1 MTDLVHIE
9 NRRRMTFERRPMW
22 RFRGSPH
29 YIDQQAERLGIT
41 KVLADRARTNPE
53 IHRVSVLL
61 ALLSDRYHTAR
72 HENGRPVISRAEM
85 AQIKGTLEQCE
96 HELQKLH
103 MLAAA
108 SDAMLDEAWE
118 AFGFPKQSRDFGV
131 YTSID
136 TSTLPF
142 GDGTVGVTDD
152 VDEAPLTC
160 AAEA

>member
-1 MTDLVHIE
+1 
-9 NRRRMTFERRPMW
+9 MW

-61 ALLSDRYHTAR
+61 AVLSESYHAAR
-72 HENGRPVISRAEM
+72 HENGRPVIKRVEM

-108 SDAMLDEAWE
+108 ADAMLDEAWQ
-118 AFGFPKQSRDFGV
+118 AFGFPPQSRDFGV

-142 GDGTVGVTDD
+142 GDGTVGITDD